1 MKKLKYQ
8 TKFFLYHTVIMMII
22 ILGLVGYFNRI
33 VVGEMKEKEEQD
45 FRIITEKTA
54 TQLDILFYDMD
65 RAALQIAANP
75 DIVRVFQSLPAEPEE
90 NYFTSHPIVTGEVK
104 KLLESYNFK
113 NDGHSRICL
122 YNRYDDWVCTSNRA
136 VTERGVKQFFAG
148 TAFRDVREFFQEADR
163 YVFYREPGTDVL
175 ASGEAQRTDYLAV
188 VREIKDYYSNS
199 SRCGYVEVQESTEK
213 LDGILADF
221 GPGIQAEI
229 LNQDGKSIY
238 RTTGGMDLEGKDIY
252 RMEVPLE
259 NAPYSVKL
267 YKNPVEFNHAM
278 NQFYLVLAAT
288 VGIIMLVAVMLEQ
301 ILVRHLSKPLV
312 NLNDSMKSITMDNLH
327 VAIADEDSADIVLR
341 LEDSFNAM
349 LKKLNDSM
357 QNQITAKT
365 NEVKS
370 HFFALQSQM
379 NPHFLHNM
387 LAIISMESQLDGNE
401 KVPDIC
407 QKLGEILRYNTQMG
421 DGFSTVEKEFAIA
434 EDYMLLMK
442 VRYEDLFEF
451 QIQTEEDAGYIGIP
465 KLIIQPLCENC
476 FQHGLKNVNPVWN
489 ISIRAWTEADKWYIT
504 VKDNGSGFSDEFL
517 DKFRK
522 QKEELDRS
530 DVKAILENIAIGGL
544 CLPNIYT
551 RMKITYGESFVF
563 QLYNGETGAVV
574 LLGGELNDK
583 STYSGR

>member
-1 MKKLKYQ
+1 MIILKYQ
-8 TKFFLYHTVIMMII
+8 TKFFLYHTVIMMLI
-22 ILGLVGYFNRI
+22 ILGLVGYFYRI

-45 FRIITEKTA
+45 FRIISEKTA

-75 DIVRVFQSLPAEPEE
+75 DIVRVFQSLPAQPDE
-90 NYFTSHPIVTGEVK
+90 NYFTSHPITTGEVK

-122 YNRYDDWVCTSNRA
+122 YNRHNDWVCTSNRA
-136 VTERGVKQFFAG
+136 VTEKGVRQFFYG
-148 TAFRDVREFFQEADR
+148 KAFGDVQDYFQEADR
-163 YVFYREPGTDVL
+163 FVFYREPGTDVL

-229 LNQDGKSIY
+229 LNQEGQSIY
-238 RTTGGMDLEGKDIY
+238 RAAGDMDLDGKDIY

-259 NAPYSVKL
+259 NAPYTVKL
-267 YKNPVEFNHAM
+267 YKNPIEFNHAM
-278 NQFYLVLAAT
+278 NQFYVVLAAT
-288 VGIIMLVAVMLEQ
+288 VGIIMLAAVMLEQ
-301 ILVRHLSKPLV
+301 ILVKHLSKPLV
-312 NLNDSMKSITMDNLH
+312 NLNLSLKSITMDNLH

-341 LEDSFNAM
+341 LEDSFNSM

-387 LAIISMESQLDGNE
+387 LAIISMESQMDGNE

-407 QKLGEILRYNTQMG
+407 RKLGEILRYNTQMG
-421 DGFSTVEKEFAIA
+421 DGFSTIEKECAIA

-451 QIQTEEDAGYIGIP
+451 QIQAEEDAGYICIP
-465 KLIIQPLCENC
+465 KLIVQPLCENC
-476 FQHGLKNVNPVWN
+476 FQHGLKNVNPVWK
-489 ISIRAWTEADKWYIT
+489 ISIHAWTEDDKWYIT
-504 VKDNGSGFSDEFL
+504 VKDNGSGFTDEFL
-517 DKFRK
+517 ERFRR
-522 QKEELDRS
+522 QKEDLDRS
-530 DVKAILENIAIGGL
+530 DVTAILENIAIGGL

-551 RMKITYGESFVF
+551 RMKIIYGESFVF
-563 QLYNGETGAVV
+563 QLYNREKGAVV
-574 LLGGELNDK
+574 LLGGEINDK
-583 STYSGR
+583 STYCGR